1 MTKLLK
7 FFKPYWKMIVV
18 TIIILLIQVV
28 TNLLV
33 PNLLSDMI
41 KCIDPKLGNSAII
54 KILEKGGIALAA
66 VLCVIAC
73 QIATSYF
80 SSKIAMGFSKDVRM
94 AVFEKTQRVAL
105 NEFYSISTSSLIN
118 RTTNDITQVQQV
130 VLMAFRIMLNAPII
144 LIGGCI
150 MAFSLD
156 LKLPFVIIGVIPVLV
171 ILFVIIGKQIVPLFK
186 VMQQNVD
193 SLTTVT
199 RENLT
204 GVRVI
209 RAFNTDEQENQRFKK
224 VNEKVAAVNTKANVL
239 MGINM
244 PSVELIFSICM
255 ILILYFGALNGTAV
269 ADISALTQY
278 GMRIMMACI
287 MMVMMFITIPRASA
301 SAKRINEI
309 LDLPETILSNDKVK
323 TYKTGEY
330 KGEIEFKNVTFKFPG
345 AEEPTLKNLSFKV
358 KPNETLAIIGG
369 TGSGKSTVINLLPR
383 FYDVTEGEILLD
395 GVDLRDYN
403 PTDLRKHIALA
414 SQSVELFGGTI
425 KENLKYGNENATDEE
440 IEWATKLACAHDFI
454 MEKPE
459 QYDYVIQKGAG
470 NLSGGQKQR
479 LNIARALLKKPCVY
493 IFDDSFS
500 ALDFKT
506 DAQIR
511 KNIRNEIKDATIIIV
526 AQRVNTIQ
534 NADKIIVLN
543 EGKAVGIGTHDELMK
558 NCPEYAEIV
567 ESQTKQNRVK
577 PNKEEK

>member
-1 MTKLLK
+1 
-7 FFKPYWKMIVV
+7 MILV
-18 TIIILLIQVV
+18 TTIILLIQVV
-28 TNLLV
+28 VNLLV
-33 PNLLSDMI
+33 PNLLSQMI
-41 KCIDPKLGNSAII
+41 KCIDPTLGDSAII
-54 KILEKGGIALAA
+54 EILKKGGIALAA
-66 VLCVIAC
+66 VLGVIVC
-73 QIATSYF
+73 QILTSYF
-80 SSKIAMGFSKDVRM
+80 SSKIAMGFGRDVRS
-94 AVFEKTQRVAL
+94 AVFKKTQRVAL

-130 VLMAFRIMLNAPII
+130 ILMAFRVMLNAPII

-156 LKLPFVIIGVIPVLV
+156 LTLPFVIIGVIPVLV
-171 ILFVIIGKQIVPLFK
+171 VLFVIVGKQIVPLFK
-186 VMQQNVD
+186 IMQKNVD
-193 SLTTVT
+193 ALTTVT

-209 RAFNTDEQENQRFKK
+209 RAFNTGEQENERFRK
-224 VNEKVAAVNTKANVL
+224 VNQKVADVNRKANVI

-255 ILILYFGALNGTAV
+255 ILILYFGATKGTAV

-287 MMVMMFITIPRASA
+287 MMVMIFIMIPRASA

-309 LDLPETILSNDKVK
+309 LDLPETILSNDKVN
-323 TYKTGEY
+323 TYKTGKY
-330 KGEIEFKNVTFKFPG
+330 KGKIEFKHVTFKFPG
-345 AEEPTLKNLSFKV
+345 AEEPTIKDLSFKV

-369 TGSGKSTVINLLPR
+369 TGSGKSTIINLLPR

-425 KENLKYGNENATDEE
+425 KENLKYGNEKATDEE
-440 IEWATKLACAHDFI
+440 IVNAAKLACAHDFI
-454 MEKPE
+454 MEKAE
-459 QYDYVIQKGAG
+459 GYDYVIQKGAG

-479 LNIARALLKKPCVY
+479 LNIARALIKKPCVY

-511 KNIRNEIKDATIIIV
+511 KNIRENVKDATIIIV

-543 EGKAVGIGTHDELMK
+543 DGKAVGIGTHEQLMEK
-558 NCPEYAEIV
+558 CPEYVEIV

-577 PNKEEK
+577 KVKEEK

>member
-1 MTKLLK
+1 MIKLFKYL
-7 FFKPYWKMIVV
+7 KPYWKMIVV
-18 TIIILLIQVV
+18 TSIILLVQVV
-28 TNLLV
+28 INLLV

-41 KCIDPKLGNSAII
+41 RCIDPTLGNKAIGQ
-54 KILEKGGIALAA
+54 ILAKGGIALLA
-66 VLCVIAC
+66 VLGVIIC
-73 QIATSYF
+73 QISTSYF
-80 SSKIAMGFSKDVRM
+80 SSKIAMGFGRDVRS
-94 AVFEKTQRVAL
+94 AVFKKTQRVAL

-130 VLMAFRIMLNAPII
+130 ILMAFRVMLNAPII

-156 LKLPFVIIGVIPVLV
+156 TQLPFVIIAIIPVL
-171 ILFVIIGKQIVPLFK
+171 ILLFVIVGKLIIPLFK
-186 VMQQNVD
+186 VMQTNVD

-209 RAFNTDEQENQRFKK
+209 RAFNTEEQENARFAR
-224 VNEKVAAVNTKANVL
+224 VNNEVSRVNKKANII

-244 PSVELIFSICM
+244 PTVELIFSIC
-255 ILILYFGALNGTAV
+255 IVLLLYFGAIKGTSV
-269 ADISALTQY
+269 ADITALVQY
-278 GMRIMMACI
+278 GTRIMMGCI

-309 LDLPETILSNDKVK
+309 LELPETILSEDSTKE
-323 TYKTGEY
+323 YKTGTY
-330 KGEIEFKNVTFKFPG
+330 QGKLEFKDVTFQFAG
-345 AEEPTLKNLSFKV
+345 AETPTLKDLSFEV
-358 KPNETLAIIGG
+358 EPGQTLAIIGG
-369 TGSGKSTVINLLPR
+369 TGSGKSTIINLIPR
-383 FYDVTEGEILLD
+383 FYDVTSGQILLD
-395 GVDLRDYN
+395 NIDLRDYE
-403 PTDLRKHIALA
+403 PKQLRSHIALS

-425 KENLKYGNENATDEE
+425 KDNLLYANPNATDED
-440 IEWATKLACAHDFI
+440 IAWATKIACADEFI
-454 MEKPE
+454 KAKPDG
-459 QYDYVIQKGAG
+459 YNYMIQKGAG

-506 DAQIR
+506 DATIR
-511 KNIRNEIKDATIIIV
+511 KNIKENVKDATIIIV

-543 EGKAVGIGTHDELMK
+543 DGKMVGFGNHEELM
-558 NCPEYAEIV
+558 NSCPEYQEIV
-567 ESQTKQNRVK
+567 DSQTKHNRVK
-577 PNKEEK
+577 KEVE

>member
-1 MTKLLK
+1 MIKLFKYL
-7 FFKPYWKMIVV
+7 KPYWKMIVV
-18 TIIILLIQVV
+18 TSIILLVQVV
-28 TNLLV
+28 VNLLV

-41 KCIDPKLGNSAII
+41 RCIDPALGNKAIGQ
-54 KILEKGGIALAA
+54 ILAKGGIALLA
-66 VLCVIAC
+66 VLGVIIC

-80 SSKIAMGFSKDVRM
+80 SSKIAMGFGRDVRS
-94 AVFEKTQRVAL
+94 AVFKKTQKVAL

-130 VLMAFRIMLNAPII
+130 ILMAFRVMLNAPII

-156 LKLPFVIIGVIPVLV
+156 TQLPFVIIAIIPLL
-171 ILFVIIGKQIVPLFK
+171 ILLFVIVGKLIIPLFK
-186 VMQQNVD
+186 VMQTNVD

-209 RAFNTDEQENQRFKK
+209 RAFNTEEQENARFAR
-224 VNEKVAAVNTKANVL
+224 VNDEVSRVNKKANMI
-239 MGINM
+239 MGVNM
-244 PSVELIFSICM
+244 PTVELIFSIC
-255 ILILYFGALNGTAV
+255 IVLLLYFGAIKGTSV
-269 ADISALTQY
+269 ADITALVQY
-278 GMRIMMACI
+278 GTRIMMGCI

-309 LDLPETILSNDKVK
+309 LELPETILSEDSTKE
-323 TYKTGEY
+323 YKTGTY
-330 KGEIEFKNVTFKFPG
+330 QGKLEFKDVTFQFAG
-345 AEEPTLKNLSFKV
+345 AETPTLKDLSFKV
-358 KPNETLAIIGG
+358 EPGQTLAIIGG
-369 TGSGKSTVINLLPR
+369 TGSGKSTIINLIPR
-383 FYDVTEGEILLD
+383 FYDVTSGQILLD
-395 GVDLRDYN
+395 NIDLRDYE
-403 PTDLRKHIALA
+403 PKQLRSHIALA

-425 KENLKYGNENATDEE
+425 KENLLYANPNATDED
-440 IEWATKLACAHDFI
+440 IEWATKIACADEFI
-454 MEKPE
+454 KAKPDG
-459 QYDYVIQKGAG
+459 YDYMIQKGAG

-506 DAQIR
+506 DATIR
-511 KNIRNEIKDATIIIV
+511 KNIKENVKDATIIIV

-543 EGKAVGIGTHDELMK
+543 DGKMVGFGNHEELM
-558 NCPEYAEIV
+558 NSCPEYQEIV
-567 ESQTKQNRVK
+567 DSQTKHNRVK
-577 PNKEEK
+577 KEVE

>member
-1 MTKLLK
+1 MLKLFKYL
-7 FFKPYWKMIVV
+7 KPYWKLIVLA
-18 TIIILLIQVV
+18 TIVLLLQVV
-28 TNLLV
+28 TNLFV

-41 KCIDPKLGNSAII
+41 RSIDPNAGNAAII
-54 KILEKGGIALAA
+54 QILEKGGIALIA
-66 VLCVIAC
+66 VLFVIIC
-73 QIATSYF
+73 QITTSYL
-80 SSKIAMGFSKDVRM
+80 SSKIGMGFGKDLRS
-94 AVFEKTQRVAL
+94 AVFKKTQRVAL
-105 NEFYSISTSSLIN
+105 NEFYQISTSSLIN
-118 RTTNDITQVQQV
+118 RTTNDVTQIQNMVM
-130 VLMAFRIMLNAPII
+130 MAFRVMLNAPII

-156 LKLPFVIIGVIPVLV
+156 VELPFVIIALIPVLLL
-171 ILFVIIGKQIVPLFK
+171 LFIVVGKTIIPLFK
-186 VMQQNVD
+186 VMQTNVD
-193 SLTTVT
+193 NLTTVT

-209 RAFNTDEQENQRFKK
+209 RAFNTESKEDERFKK
-224 VNEKVAAVNTKANVL
+224 VNDTVSKVNTKANVI

-244 PSVELIFSICM
+244 PLVDLLFCVCT
-255 ILILYFGALNGTAV
+255 ILILYFGALKGTAV

-278 GMRIMMACI
+278 SSKIMMACI
-287 MMVMMFITIPRASA
+287 MLVMIFIQVPRASA

-309 LDLPETILSNDKVK
+309 LDLPETILSNEKVK

-330 KGEIEFKNVTFKFPG
+330 KGKLEFKHVTFKFDG

-358 KPNETLAIIGG
+358 KPGQTLAIIGG
-369 TGSGKSTVINLLPR
+369 TGSGKSTVINLIPR

-395 GVDLRDYN
+395 DVDLRDYN

-414 SQSVELFGGTI
+414 SQTVELFGGTI

-440 IEWATKLACAHDFI
+440 IEWATRMACADEFI
-454 MEKPE
+454 KEKPE
-459 QYDYVIQKGAG
+459 GYDYVIQKGAG

-506 DAQIR
+506 DAKIR
-511 KNIRNEIKDATIIIV
+511 KNIKENLTDATIIIV

-543 EGKAVGIGTHDELMK
+543 DGKAVGVGTHEQLIEK
-558 NCPEYAEIV
+558 CPEYAEIV
-567 ESQTKQNRVK
+567 KSQTKFNRVK
-577 PNKEEK
+577 KEDQ

>member
-1 MTKLLK
+1 
-7 FFKPYWKMIVV
+7 MILV
-18 TIIILLIQVV
+18 TTIILLIQVV
-28 TNLLV
+28 VNLLV
-33 PNLLSDMI
+33 PNLLSQMI
-41 KCIDPKLGNSAII
+41 KCIDPTLGDSAII
-54 KILEKGGIALAA
+54 EILKKGGIALAA
-66 VLCVIAC
+66 VLGVIVC
-73 QIATSYF
+73 QILTSYF
-80 SSKIAMGFSKDVRM
+80 SSKIAMGFGRDVRS
-94 AVFEKTQRVAL
+94 AVFKKTQRVAL

-130 VLMAFRIMLNAPII
+130 ILMAFRVMLNAPII
-144 LIGGCI
+144 LIGGCV

-156 LKLPFVIIGVIPVLV
+156 LTLPFVIIGVIPVLV
-171 ILFVIIGKQIVPLFK
+171 VLFVIVGKQIVPLFK
-186 VMQQNVD
+186 VMQKNVD
-193 SLTTVT
+193 ALTTVT

-209 RAFNTDEQENQRFKK
+209 RAFNTAEQENERFRK
-224 VNEKVAAVNTKANVL
+224 VNQKVADVNRKANVI

-255 ILILYFGALNGTAV
+255 LLILYFGALKGTAV

-287 MMVMMFITIPRASA
+287 MMVMIFIMIPRASA

-309 LDLPETILSNDKVK
+309 LDLPETILSNDKVN
-323 TYKTGEY
+323 TYKTGKY
-330 KGEIEFKNVTFKFPG
+330 KGKIEFKHVTFKFPG
-345 AEEPTLKNLSFKV
+345 AEEPTIKDLSFKV

-369 TGSGKSTVINLLPR
+369 TGSGKSTIINLLPR

-440 IEWATKLACAHDFI
+440 IVNAAKLACAHNFI
-454 MEKPE
+454 MEKAE
-459 QYDYVIQKGAG
+459 GYDYVLQKGAG

-479 LNIARALLKKPCVY
+479 LNIARALIKKPCVY

-511 KNIRNEIKDATIIIV
+511 KNIRENVKDATIIIV

-543 EGKAVGIGTHDELMK
+543 DGKAVGIGTHEQLMEK
-558 NCPEYAEIV
+558 CPEYVEIV

-577 PNKEEK
+577 KVKEEK